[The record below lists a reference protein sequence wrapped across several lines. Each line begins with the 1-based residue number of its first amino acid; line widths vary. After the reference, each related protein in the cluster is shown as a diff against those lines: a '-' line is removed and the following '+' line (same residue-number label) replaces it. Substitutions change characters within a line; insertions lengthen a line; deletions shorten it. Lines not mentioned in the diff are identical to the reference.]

1 MVGNGPL
8 DRSFGS
14 PAPFSLT
21 PFYDDRMDQRVWRCR
36 DHTLSLGER
45 TLVMGIVNVTP
56 DSFSDGAMF
65 ASVDDAVAHGA
76 RLVDEGADLVDV
88 GGESTRPGS
97 DPIEADE
104 ELLRVVPVIEGLVKA
119 RPRTALSVDTR
130 KPEVASAA
138 LDAGASV
145 VNDIAG
151 GRNGALL
158 EIVSRTGAG
167 VVLMHMLGE
176 PKTMQADPRYDDVVA
191 EVHEFLRER
200 IEAAVFAGIPEERV
214 CIDPG
219 IGFGKTVDH
228 NLALLRA
235 VPALRMLGAA
245 VMVGASRKGFIGTL
259 TGVDDPAARLEGS
272 LAVAVLAAAHGA
284 DLVRV
289 HDVAATVR
297 ALKVADAVVREP
309 AP

>member
-1 MVGNGPL
+1 MGHGPV
-8 DRSFGS
+8 DRSFARAVS
-14 PAPFSLT
+14 PT
-21 PFYDDRMDQRVWRCR
+21 PFYDGRMDQRVWRCGN
-36 DHTLSLGER
+36 HALSLGER

-65 ASVDDAVAHGA
+65 ASADDAVAHGA
-76 RLVDEGADLVDV
+76 RLVDEGADLLDV

-119 RPRTALSVDTR
+119 RSGTPLSVDTR

-151 GRNGALL
+151 GRNSALL
-158 EIVSRTGAG
+158 ETVSRTGAG

-176 PKTMQADPRYDDVVA
+176 PRTMQDDPRYDDVVA

-228 NLALLRA
+228 NVALLRA
-235 VPALRMLGAA
+235 VPALRLLGAA

-259 TGVDDPAARLEGS
+259 TGVEDPAARLEGS

-289 HDVAATVR
+289 HDVEATVR

-309 AP
+309 VS

>member
-1 MVGNGPL
+1 VGHGPV
-8 DRSFGS
+8 DRSFARAVS
-14 PAPFSLT
+14 PT
-21 PFYDDRMDQRVWRCR
+21 PFYDGRMDQRVWRCGN
-36 DHTLSLGER
+36 HALSLGER

-65 ASVDDAVAHGA
+65 ASADDAVAHGA
-76 RLVDEGADLVDV
+76 RLVDEGADLLDV

-104 ELLRVVPVIEGLVKA
+104 ELLRVVPVVEGLVKA
-119 RPRTALSVDTR
+119 RPGTPLSVDTR
-130 KPEVASAA
+130 KPEVAGAA

-151 GRNGALL
+151 GRNSALL
-158 EIVSRTGAG
+158 ETVSRTGAG

-176 PKTMQADPRYDDVVA
+176 PKTMQDDPRYDDVVA

-200 IEAAVFAGIPEERV
+200 IEAAVFAGIPEERI

-259 TGVDDPAARLEGS
+259 TGVEDPAARLEGS

-289 HDVAATVR
+289 HDVEATVR

-309 AP
+309 VS

>member
-1 MVGNGPL
+1 
-8 DRSFGS
+8 
-14 PAPFSLT
+14 
-21 PFYDDRMDQRVWRCR
+21 MDQRVWRCR

-119 RPRTALSVDTR
+119 RPGTALSVDTR

-151 GRNGALL
+151 GRNVALL
-158 EIVSRTGAG
+158 ETVSRTGAG

-176 PKTMQADPRYDDVVA
+176 PKTMQDDPRYDAVVA

-200 IEAAVFAGIPEERV
+200 IEAAVFAGVPEERV

>member
-1 MVGNGPL
+1 
-8 DRSFGS
+8 
-14 PAPFSLT
+14 
-21 PFYDDRMDQRVWRCR
+21 MDQRVWRCR

-119 RPRTALSVDTR
+119 RPGTALSVDTR

-151 GRNGALL
+151 GRNVALL
-158 EIVSRTGAG
+158 ETVSRTGAG

-176 PKTMQADPRYDDVVA
+176 PKTMQDDPRYDDVVA

-200 IEAAVFAGIPEERV
+200 IEAAVFAGVPEERV

-309 AP
+309 DS

>member
-1 MVGNGPL
+1 
-8 DRSFGS
+8 
-14 PAPFSLT
+14 
-21 PFYDDRMDQRVWRCR
+21 
-36 DHTLSLGER
+36 
-45 TLVMGIVNVTP
+45 MGIVNVTS
-56 DSFSDGAMF
+56 DSFSDGAML
-65 ASVDDAVAHGA
+65 ASADDAVAHGA

-119 RPRTALSVDTR
+119 RPGTPLSVDTR

-151 GRNGALL
+151 GRNSALL
-158 EIVSRTGAG
+158 ETVSRTGAG
-167 VVLMHMLGE
+167 VVLMHMRGE
-176 PKTMQADPRYDDVVA
+176 PKTMQDDPRYDDVVA

-200 IEAAVFAGIPEERV
+200 IEAAVFAGIPEERI

-259 TGVDDPAARLEGS
+259 TGVEDPAARLEGS

-289 HDVAATVR
+289 HDVEATVR

-309 AP
+309 VS

>member
-14 PAPFSLT
+14 PASFSLT

-119 RPRTALSVDTR
+119 RPGTALSVDTR

-176 PKTMQADPRYDDVVA
+176 PKTMQDDPRYDDVVA

>member
-1 MVGNGPL
+1 MGHGPV
-8 DRSFGS
+8 DRSL
-14 PAPFSLT
+14 ARAVSLP
-21 PFYDDRMDQRVWRCR
+21 PFYDGRMDQRVWRCGN
-36 DHTLSLGER
+36 HALSLGER

-65 ASVDDAVAHGA
+65 ASADDAVAHGA

-97 DPIEADE
+97 GPIEVDE
-104 ELLRVVPVIEGLVKA
+104 ELLRVVPVIEGLVTA
-119 RPRTALSVDTR
+119 RPSTPLSVDTR

-151 GRNGALL
+151 GRNSALL
-158 EIVSRTGAG
+158 ETVSRTGAG

-176 PKTMQADPRYDDVVA
+176 PRTMQDDPRYDDVVA

-200 IEAAVFAGIPEERV
+200 IEAAVFAGIPEERI

-259 TGVDDPAARLEGS
+259 TGVGDPAARLEGS

-289 HDVAATVR
+289 HDVEATVR

-309 AP
+309 VS

>member
-1 MVGNGPL
+1 MS
-8 DRSFGS
+8 DRI
-14 PAPFSLT
+14 
-21 PFYDDRMDQRVWRCR
+21 WRCR
-36 DHTLSLGER
+36 DEVLVLGRR

-65 ASVDDAVAHGA
+65 ASADDAVASGA

-119 RPRTALSVDTR
+119 RPGTPLSVDTR

-151 GRNGALL
+151 GRNSALL
-158 EIVSRTGAG
+158 ETVSRTGAG

-176 PKTMQADPRYDDVVA
+176 PKTMQDDPRYDDVVA

-200 IEAAVFAGIPEERV
+200 IEAAVFAGIPEERI

-259 TGVDDPAARLEGS
+259 TGVEDPAARLEGS

-289 HDVAATVR
+289 HDVEATVR

-309 AP
+309 VS

>member
-1 MVGNGPL
+1 MGC
-8 DRSFGS
+8 
-14 PAPFSLT
+14 
-21 PFYDDRMDQRVWRCR
+21 MDQRVWSCG

-65 ASVDDAVAHGA
+65 ASVDDAVAHGV
-76 RLVDEGADLVDV
+76 RLVDEGADLLDV

-97 DPIEADE
+97 DPIDADE

-119 RPRTALSVDTR
+119 RPATPLSVDTR

-138 LDAGASV
+138 LDVGASV

-151 GRNGALL
+151 GRNSALL
-158 EIVSRTGAG
+158 ETVSRTGAG

-176 PKTMQADPRYDDVVA
+176 PKTMQDDPRYDDVVA

-259 TGVDDPAARLEGS
+259 TGVEDPAARLEGS

-289 HDVAATVR
+289 HDVEATVR

-309 AP
+309 VS

>member
-1 MVGNGPL
+1 
-8 DRSFGS
+8 
-14 PAPFSLT
+14 
-21 PFYDDRMDQRVWRCR
+21 MDQRFWRCGN
-36 DHTLSLGER
+36 HNLSLGER

-65 ASVDDAVAHGA
+65 ASADDAVAHGA

-119 RPRTALSVDTR
+119 RPGTPLSVDTR

-151 GRNGALL
+151 GRNSALL
-158 EIVSRTGAG
+158 ETVSRTGAG
-167 VVLMHMLGE
+167 VILMHMLGE
-176 PKTMQADPRYDDVVA
+176 PKTMQDDPRYDDVVA

-259 TGVDDPAARLEGS
+259 TGVEDPAARLEGS

-289 HDVAATVR
+289 HDVEATVR

-309 AP
+309 VS

>member
-1 MVGNGPL
+1 VGHGPV
-8 DRSFGS
+8 DRSFARAVS
-14 PAPFSLT
+14 PT
-21 PFYDDRMDQRVWRCR
+21 PFYDGRMDQRVWRCGN
-36 DHTLSLGER
+36 HALSLGER

-65 ASVDDAVAHGA
+65 ASADDAVAHGA
-76 RLVDEGADLVDV
+76 RLVDEGADLLDV

-104 ELLRVVPVIEGLVKA
+104 ELLRVVPVVEGLVKA
-119 RPRTALSVDTR
+119 RPGTPLSVDTR
-130 KPEVASAA
+130 KPEVAGAA

-151 GRNGALL
+151 GRNSALL
-158 EIVSRTGAG
+158 ETVSRTGAG
-167 VVLMHMLGE
+167 VVLMHMLGG
-176 PKTMQADPRYDDVVA
+176 PRTMQDDPRYDDVVA

-200 IEAAVFAGIPEERV
+200 IEAAVFAGIPEERI

-259 TGVDDPAARLEGS
+259 TGVEDPAARLEGS

-289 HDVAATVR
+289 HDV
-297 ALKVADAVVREP
+297 
-309 AP
+309 

>member
-1 MVGNGPL
+1 VGHGPV
-8 DRSFGS
+8 DRSFARAVS
-14 PAPFSLT
+14 PT
-21 PFYDDRMDQRVWRCR
+21 PFYDGRMDQRVWRCGN
-36 DHTLSLGER
+36 HALSLGER

-65 ASVDDAVAHGA
+65 ASADDAVAHGA
-76 RLVDEGADLVDV
+76 RLVDEGADLLDV

-104 ELLRVVPVIEGLVKA
+104 ELLRVVPVVEGLVKA
-119 RPRTALSVDTR
+119 RPGTPLSVDTR
-130 KPEVASAA
+130 KPEVAGAA

-151 GRNGALL
+151 GRNSALL
-158 EIVSRTGAG
+158 ETVSRTGAG

-176 PKTMQADPRYDDVVA
+176 PRTMQDDPRYDDVVA

-200 IEAAVFAGIPEERV
+200 IEAAVFAGIPEERI

-259 TGVDDPAARLEGS
+259 TGVEDPAARLEGS

-289 HDVAATVR
+289 HDVEATVR

-309 AP
+309 VS

>member
-1 MVGNGPL
+1 VGHGPV
-8 DRSFGS
+8 DRSF
-14 PAPFSLT
+14 ARAVSLT
-21 PFYDDRMDQRVWRCR
+21 PFYDGRMDQRFWRCG

-65 ASVDDAVAHGA
+65 ASADDAVAHGA

-104 ELLRVVPVIEGLVKA
+104 ELLRIVPVIEGLVKA
-119 RPRTALSVDTR
+119 RPGTPLSIDTR

-138 LDAGASV
+138 LGAGASV

-151 GRNGALL
+151 GRNSALL
-158 EIVSRTGAG
+158 ETVSRTRAG

-176 PKTMQADPRYDDVVA
+176 PTTMQDDPRYDDVVA

-200 IEAAVFAGIPEERV
+200 IEAAVFAGIPEERI

-235 VPALRMLGAA
+235 VPALRLLGAA
-245 VMVGASRKGFIGTL
+245 IMVGASRKGFIGTL
-259 TGVDDPAARLEGS
+259 TGVEDPAARLEGS

-289 HDVAATVR
+289 HDVEATVR

-309 AP
+309 VS

>member
-1 MVGNGPL
+1 MG
-8 DRSFGS
+8 
-14 PAPFSLT
+14 
-21 PFYDDRMDQRVWRCR
+21 RMDQRVWRCGNY
-36 DHTLSLGER
+36 TLSLGER

-65 ASVDDAVAHGA
+65 ATAEDAVAHGA
-76 RLVDEGADLVDV
+76 RLVDQGADLLDV

-104 ELLRVVPVIEGLVKA
+104 ELPRVVPVIEGLVKA
-119 RPRTALSVDTR
+119 RPGTPLSVDTR

-138 LDAGASV
+138 LHAGASV

-151 GRNGALL
+151 GRNSALL
-158 EIVSRTGAG
+158 ETVSRTGAG

-176 PKTMQADPRYDDVVA
+176 PRTMQDDPRYDDVVA

-200 IEAAVFAGIPEERV
+200 IEAAVFAGIPEERI

-245 VMVGASRKGFIGTL
+245 VMVAASRKGFIGTL
-259 TGVDDPAARLEGS
+259 TGVEDPAARLEGS

-289 HDVAATVR
+289 HDVEATVR
-297 ALKVADAVVREP
+297 ALKVADAIVREP
-309 AP
+309 VS

>member
-1 MVGNGPL
+1 MS
-8 DRSFGS
+8 DRI
-14 PAPFSLT
+14 
-21 PFYDDRMDQRVWRCR
+21 WRCR
-36 DHTLSLGER
+36 DEVLVLGRR

-65 ASVDDAVAHGA
+65 ASADDAVASGA

-119 RPRTALSVDTR
+119 RPGAPLSVDTR

-151 GRNGALL
+151 GRNSALL
-158 EIVSRTGAG
+158 ETVSRTGAG

-176 PKTMQADPRYDDVVA
+176 PKTMQDDPRYDDVVA

-200 IEAAVFAGIPEERV
+200 IEAAVFAGIPEERI

-259 TGVDDPAARLEGS
+259 TGVEDPAARLEGS

-289 HDVAATVR
+289 HDVEATVR

-309 AP
+309 VS

>member
-1 MVGNGPL
+1 
-8 DRSFGS
+8 
-14 PAPFSLT
+14 
-21 PFYDDRMDQRVWRCR
+21 MDQRFWRCGN
-36 DHTLSLGER
+36 HNLSLGER

-65 ASVDDAVAHGA
+65 ASADDAVAHGA

-119 RPRTALSVDTR
+119 RPGTLLSVDTR

-151 GRNGALL
+151 GRNSALL
-158 EIVSRTGAG
+158 ETVSRTGAG
-167 VVLMHMLGE
+167 VILTHMLGE
-176 PKTMQADPRYDDVVA
+176 PKTMQDDPRYDDVVA

-259 TGVDDPAARLEGS
+259 TGVEDPAARLEGS

-289 HDVAATVR
+289 HDVEATVR

-309 AP
+309 VS